1 MIRDRRG
8 PVDPSRDNS
17 KCPAIML
24 AVSRTAKV
32 MGRMRSLIV
41 SMITI
46 KGIRGAGVP
55 WGVIWVIRSFEYLMA
70 EKVIIP
76 SHKDEENEKVN
87 LRWLVGVKT
96 CGNRPIILF
105 SKMIKNREINMIRL
119 E

>member
-1 MIRDRRG
+1 MGKDSIG

-17 KCPAIML
+17 RCPAIML
-24 AVSRTAKV
+24 AASRTARV

-46 KGIRGAGVP
+46 NGIKGAGVP
-55 WGVIWVIRSFEYLMA
+55 WGVRWVIRSFEYLIV

-76 SHKDEENEKVN
+76 SHKDEENERVYLK
-87 LRWLVGVKT
+87 WLVGVKT
-96 CGNRPIILF
+96 CGSRPIVLF
-105 SKMIKNREINMIRL
+105 SKTIKSKEINMIRL